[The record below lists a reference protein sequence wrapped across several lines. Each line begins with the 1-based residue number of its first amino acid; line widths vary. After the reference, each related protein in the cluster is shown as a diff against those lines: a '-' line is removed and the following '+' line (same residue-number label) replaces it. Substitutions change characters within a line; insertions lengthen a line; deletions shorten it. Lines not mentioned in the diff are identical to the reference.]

1 MPRINEL
8 LGDHVTLEVG
18 CLDRVYLNGY
28 IHTLQLPD
36 QLIALLVQHC
46 KQKISSPALLHQMT
60 QKSVKNI
67 KRYAEENHVPVVYF
81 EHRKRTN

>member
-1 MPRINEL
+1 MPSINEL
-8 LGDHVTLEVG
+8 LGEHVTLEVE
-18 CLDRVYLNGY
+18 CLDRFYLNGY

-36 QLIALLVQHC
+36 QLIAFLVQHC

-67 KRYAEENHVPVVYF
+67 KRYAEENRVPIVYF
-81 EHRKRTN
+81 ERRKRTN